1 MPTSAGC
8 CRSPDQVTVMRHTL
22 VRGAMLALAARALL
36 PSSGRALVANT
47 LYYWS
52 PCVSPT
58 DVYGPAIR
66 YGLGIPWLY
75 VPPEPM
81 AECGPPLW
89 LSKMSRPYCGGKR

>member
-1 MPTSAGC
+1 
-8 CRSPDQVTVMRHTL
+8 MRHPL
-22 VRGAMLALAARALL
+22 FRGAILALAACALL
-36 PSSGRALVANT
+36 PSAGHAFVDNT
-47 LYYWS
+47 RYYWS

-81 AECGPPLW
+81 AECGPPAW
-89 LSKMSRPYCGGKR
+89 LIKMSRPYRRSKR

>member
-1 MPTSAGC
+1 
-8 CRSPDQVTVMRHTL
+8 MRHTL
-22 VRGAMLALAARALL
+22 VRGAMLALAASALL
-36 PSSGRALVANT
+36 PSSGRALVDNT
-47 LYYWS
+47 RYYWS

-89 LSKMSRPYCGGKR
+89 LSKMSRPYRRSKR

>member
-1 MPTSAGC
+1 
-8 CRSPDQVTVMRHTL
+8 MRPTL
-22 VRGAMLALAARALL
+22 VRGAMFALAASTLL
-36 PSSGRALVANT
+36 PSSGRAFVDNT
-47 LYYWS
+47 RYYWS

-81 AECGPPLW
+81 AECRPPLW
-89 LSKMSRPYCGGKR
+89 LSKMSRPYRRSKR